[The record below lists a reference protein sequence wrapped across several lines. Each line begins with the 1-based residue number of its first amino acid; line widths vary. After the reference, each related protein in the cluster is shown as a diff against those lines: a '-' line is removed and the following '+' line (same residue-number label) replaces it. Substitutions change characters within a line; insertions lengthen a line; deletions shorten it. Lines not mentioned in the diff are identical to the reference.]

1 MSGYLAKG
9 KVGVVAIA
17 RNEGTRLHQC
27 LLSLQSAGIT
37 VIYVDSGSTDES
49 VTFARS
55 LGIDVIE
62 LDLKIPFTA
71 ARARNA
77 GFEYLLTIEPHLEY
91 VQFIDGD
98 CRIAPGWLE
107 FAVSELKTNSDVV
120 VVAGRRR
127 EEFVNDSIYNRLC
140 DIEWNT
146 PIGETKACG
155 GDSMMLVS
163 AIAKVGGFD
172 PTLIAGE
179 EPELCLRLRQAGGKI
194 LRIDADMTLHDAKMT
209 NLRQWWKR
217 SQRAGHAYAQGAW
230 LHGKSP
236 ERHWVK
242 ECLSIWIWSLG
253 LPLIAVGTFWFTSGF
268 SLLLIPIAYT
278 WLSFKIYKSCLEQGL
293 TVSDAALYSLH
304 CLFCKFPQLQ
314 GQIQFL
320 LTALLKRQ
328 PKLVE
333 YKL

>member
-37 VIYVDSGSTDES
+37 VIYVDSGSTDDS

-55 LGIDVIE
+55 LGIHVIE

-107 FAVSELKTNSDVV
+107 FAVSELNSNSDVV

-127 EEFVNDSIYNRLC
+127 EEFANDSIYNRLC
-140 DIEWNT
+140 DLEWNT

-155 GDSMMLVS
+155 
-163 AIAKVGGFD
+163 
-172 PTLIAGE
+172 GE

-278 WLSFKIYKSCLEQGL
+278 WLSFKIYKSCLEKGL
-293 TVSDAALYSLH
+293 TVSDAALFSLH

-320 LTALLKRQ
+320 LTRLLKRQ

-333 YKL
+333 YK